1 MQCNYTRR
9 PQWRGR
15 ARAEFPGRKP
25 RVGRGCSAAD
35 WAEDSGRERGN
46 LFPLAAAA
54 LDLAAKQECLGE
66 KRFSGEGDMSV
77 LLIAFGSIAA
87 IYVVVLLGSPL
98 FGSDH

>member
-1 MQCNYTRR
+1 MSETRSGQRLQCSR
-9 PQWRGR
+9 
-15 ARAEFPGRKP
+15 
-25 RVGRGCSAAD
+25 